1 MTGLP
6 QLLRRSIPSRPL
18 EQPCFTI
25 RDPAIPAAGCDIKRL
40 IQCARRSTRQQ
51 VDKMDQGT
59 VIFINQGIGGP
70 ALRSIRFND
79 QQRLA

>member
-6 QLLRRSIPSRPL
+6 QLLWRSISSRSL
-18 EQPCFTI
+18 EQSCFAI

-40 IQCARRSTRQQ
+40 VQCARRSTQQQ

-59 VIFINQGIGGP
+59 VIVINQGTGGP
-70 ALRSIRFND
+70 ALRGIRFND
-79 QQRLA
+79 QQRIA